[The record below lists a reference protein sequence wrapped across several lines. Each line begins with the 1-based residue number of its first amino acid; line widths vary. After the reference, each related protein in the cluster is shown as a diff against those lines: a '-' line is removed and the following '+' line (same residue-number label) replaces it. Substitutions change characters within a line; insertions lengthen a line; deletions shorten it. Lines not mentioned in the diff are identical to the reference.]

1 MRGKRRRD
9 RNAADAN
16 VIITIKYMLINQY
29 YYVPLYTAQIY
40 LYSHSIFQ
48 MGDEADNMATYIMQ
62 GEHEL
67 K

>member
-16 VIITIKYMLINQY
+16 VIITIKYILRNLL
-29 YYVPLYTAQIY
+29 LYTAQIY